1 MIGLSAITAPWNTL
15 LLYATSRAISRCRN
29 CGSCR
34 CGPRPPSRVVPEW
47 HRTIVRIRKEVRES
61 AEGTD
66 RQILSRLLSL
76 IVASAPERISAK
88 DAELMSCATDAVVL
102 ISKAIELD
110 LEGKP
115 VQFIR
120 TKFLA
125 DRVELVMLQN

>member
-1 MIGLSAITAPWNTL
+1 
-15 LLYATSRAISRCRN
+15 
-29 CGSCR
+29 
-34 CGPRPPSRVVPEW
+34 
-47 HRTIVRIRKEVRES
+47 
-61 AEGTD
+61 
-66 RQILSRLLSL
+66 
-76 IVASAPERISAK
+76 
-88 DAELMSCATDAVVL
+88 MSCATDAVVL